1 MKKVNSDKVEEVAWL
16 EESEKFGG
24 SGRSISIALG
34 RDPKSTDLMERHPF
48 DVEITTVPPGKAAF
62 PYHSHSEQWEFYH
75 VISGSGI
82 ARDEAGEH
90 SISKNDAFIFKPG
103 EAHQIINT
111 GEENLVF
118 YVIADNPL
126 SEVCHYPDSNKW
138 LVRLPEH
145 KIIRS
150 ESLDYLDGE
159 E

>member
-75 VISGSGI
+75 VI
-82 ARDEAGEH
+82 
-90 SISKNDAFIFKPG
+90 
-103 EAHQIINT
+103 Q
-111 GEENLVF
+111 
-118 YVIADNPL
+118 
-126 SEVCHYPDSNKW
+126 EVASLEMKRESTQFRRTMPSSSNQEK
-138 LVRLPEH
+138 R
-145 KIIRS
+145 IRS
-150 ESLDYLDGE
+150 SIPVRKTWSSMSSLTTP
-159 E
+159 